1 MSMELILRL
10 YLIGGGICIIVRIL
24 MALADRRLV
33 EAYSVP
39 WMVLAVGLIITGCVI
54 QPKDIEHY
62 FGWPFF
68 IFLLI
73 CGALVIGEFF
83 HITEHQSDML
93 RRILELSMQVSLLN
107 EENSRISQKREQKC
121 SQEKENNEADCF
133 KD

>member
-10 YLIGGGICIIVRIL
+10 FLIGEGIGIIVRIL
-24 MALADRRLV
+24 MVLADRRLV

-62 FGWPFF
+62 FGWSFF
-68 IFLLI
+68 IVLLI
-73 CGALVIGEFF
+73 CGALVIGEIF